1 MTLFLTGA
9 SGFLGKNFIQEILK
23 KIYNLCIVTK
33 KEFQKRIKW
42 LKGDLDDD
50 WSNVLKETD
59 IFIHF
64 ASSDVKNLI
73 TKRVMKQI
81 FLNLKKY

>member
-1 MTLFLTGA
+1 M
-9 SGFLGKNFIQEILK
+9 SRKKKNF
-23 KIYNLCIVTK
+23 
-33 KEFQKRIKW
+33 KRIKW

-64 ASSDVKNLI
+64 ASSDVKKFDNKESYE
-73 TKRVMKQI
+73 TN